1 MKTFH
6 VPKAKCLG
14 CGAPNDAASDTI
26 GGNKPSE
33 GDVAVCMYC
42 GHISV
47 FNADLTLR
55 NPNDEEMLAIAGDQR
70 ILKIQQARAKTN
82 IKPWKDTA

>member
-1 MKTFH
+1 MTDNEMM
-6 VPKAKCLG
+6 VKCLG
-14 CGAPNDAASDTI
+14 CGAPNDATSPTH

-33 GDVAVCMYC
+33 GDVTVCMYC

-55 NPNDEEMLAIAGDQR
+55 NPNDEEAYAIAGDQR
-70 ILKIQQARAKTN
+70 ILQIQKARAKSN
-82 IKPWKDTA
+82 IKSWKDTA